1 MSKLG
6 DSATAELSQV
16 GSSQAS
22 QGIPWPVP
30 RNCKSCC
37 KCFPDSMGDFLGRW
51 MSKWPTSAPL
61 RCYDSARVAWSNHM
75 NQLVVSPTVYPLYTK
90 DNDIP
95 IKWRTTPMWQSI
107 LIDPSLINPLPFW
120 NSDPLNF
127 VVGRMVP
134 RVHSYWIAAQ
144 TKLDLTMF
152 PQTIYFQ
159 MAICYPMIV
168 RESVELLII
177 QVDKNPRS
185 SKIFVAPSLSSSFIT
200 HSVPRAEL
208 HLSFS
213 RPQDMWNTSPIH
225 LRV

>member
-1 MSKLG
+1 ME
-6 DSATAELSQV
+6 DDTNV
-16 GSSQAS
+16 T
-22 QGIPWPVP
+22 I
-30 RNCKSCC
+30 
-37 KCFPDSMGDFLGRW
+37 
-51 MSKWPTSAPL
+51 
-61 RCYDSARVAWSNHM
+61 
-75 NQLVVSPTVYPLYTK
+75 
-90 DNDIP
+90 
-95 IKWRTTPMWQSI
+95 
-107 LIDPSLINPLPFW
+107 
-120 NSDPLNF
+120 NSDRSIVDKPSALLKLRSTEFRRRKN
-127 VVGRMVP
+127 GAK
-134 RVHSYWIAAQ
+134 SSLLLDCCSNE
-144 TKLDLTMF
+144 LDLTMF